1 MNAEIKLEARQA
13 MLSRKKRL
21 NLLSFAAITVFVLSF
36 AGTLINSFM
45 RKNIVW
51 VALASGIIIYV
62 LKSVVAYKTQVETL
76 SLARNMPRIKT
87 KKTEWIRAVCL
98 SAFLSLLRFAEMV
111 VYEFLPLSTAVFLYF
126 MLKGQG
132 LSRNVFIVALSGA
145 LLLALTGLAFWFV
158 SVQKYSRARLILAA
172 YPDITVTDSV
182 KLSVTGMSGRLLS
195 AVLFKISFLPWILLC
210 VFVLP
215 LAFVI
220 PYYNQSVTCF
230 LLTGDA
236 FFS

>member
-21 NLLSFAAITVFVLSF
+21 NFLSLAAITVFGISF

-45 RKNIVW
+45 RKNILW
-51 VALASGIIIYV
+51 VAVVSGIIIYI
-62 LKSVVAYKTQVETL
+62 LKSVIAYKTQLETL
-76 SLARNMPRIKT
+76 SLARNVPRIKT
-87 KKTEWIRAVCL
+87 GKSEWLRAVCL
-98 SAFLSLLRFAEMV
+98 SAFVSVLRFAEMV
-111 VYEFLPLSTAVFLYF
+111 VFEFLPVSLMIYLYY
-126 MLKGQG
+126 MLRGDG
-132 LSRNVFIVALSGA
+132 VSRKVLLVALSGT
-145 LLLALTGLAFWFV
+145 LLLALTGFVFWFV

-172 YPDITVTDSV
+172 YPGISVTDSV
-182 KLSVTGMSGRLLS
+182 KLSVRSMGGRLLS

-210 VFVLP
+210 AFGFP
-215 LAFVI
+215 LLFVI

>member
-13 MLSRKKRL
+13 MLSGKKRL
-21 NLLSFAAITVFVLSF
+21 DILSFAAITVFGLSV

-45 RKNIVW
+45 RKNVIW
-51 VALASGIIIYV
+51 VALVSGITIYI
-62 LKSVVAYKTQVETL
+62 LRAVVAYKTQVETL

-87 KKTEWIRAVCL
+87 QKAEWLRAVCL
-98 SAFLSLLRFAEMV
+98 SAFLSFLRLAEMAV
-111 VYEFLPLSTAVFLYF
+111 FEFLPISVTVCLYF
-126 MLKGQG
+126 TLKDKG
-132 LSRNVFIVALSGA
+132 LSRNVFFVVLSGA

-230 LLTGDA
+230 LLNK
-236 FFS
+236 